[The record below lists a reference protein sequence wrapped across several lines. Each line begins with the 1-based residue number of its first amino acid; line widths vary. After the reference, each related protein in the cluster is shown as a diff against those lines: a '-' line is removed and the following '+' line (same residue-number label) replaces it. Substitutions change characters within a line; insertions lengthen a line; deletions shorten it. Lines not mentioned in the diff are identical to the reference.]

1 MYDIG
6 VFHIVSIKRVHDTSS
21 ASAAFRVT
29 INDYSIKHNVYNP
42 KVYTNGIK
50 AKPYRF
56 YKQGT
61 QIQDISK
68 PILHNH
74 QNHMT
79 GSTVINTGK
88 DNQRPN
94 PSQFQQN
101 RYRQSLRK
109 GNNNRMW
116 SIKPHTENQIES
128 PLLSSAS
135 SDDNN
140 KSHDSITCVPFNT
153 RPVQLNACAVP
164 YIPRTYNLYTALQH
178 TQVCPSSILS
188 GTYPYIPEM
197 QPQVSQVQ
205 PHVPLMQPQQ
215 AQLMQPQNVPQLQQV
230 PQMQRRCNNRYH
242 RCNHNNYHRCNHYK
256 YDRRNYKYHNSSHN
270 YHRCNHNIPAQLNIP
285 QWCTTIRIDNQRIEQ
300 YQQIHLFVIL

>member
-1 MYDIG
+1 M
-6 VFHIVSIKRVHDTSS
+6 
-21 ASAAFRVT
+21 T
-29 INDYSIKHNVYNP
+29 INDNSIKHNVYNP

-50 AKPYRF
+50 VKPYRL
-56 YKQGT
+56 YKLGT
-61 QIQDISK
+61 QIQVISK

-79 GSTVINTGK
+79 GSTVNNTGK

-101 RYRQSLRK
+101 RSRQSLRK

-116 SIKPHTENQIES
+116 PIKPHTENQIES

-140 KSHDSITCVPFNT
+140 KSHDSITCVPSNT

-164 YIPRTYNLYTALQH
+164 YIPRTYNPYTALQH
-178 TQVCPSSILS
+178 TQVCPSSITS

-205 PHVPLMQPQQ
+205 PHVPLMQLQQ

-230 PQMQRRCNNRYH
+230 PQMQRQV
-242 RCNHNNYHRCNHYK
+242 
-256 YDRRNYKYHNSSHN
+256 
-270 YHRCNHNIPAQLNIP
+270 P
-285 QWCTTIRIDNQRIEQ
+285 
-300 YQQIHLFVIL
+300 